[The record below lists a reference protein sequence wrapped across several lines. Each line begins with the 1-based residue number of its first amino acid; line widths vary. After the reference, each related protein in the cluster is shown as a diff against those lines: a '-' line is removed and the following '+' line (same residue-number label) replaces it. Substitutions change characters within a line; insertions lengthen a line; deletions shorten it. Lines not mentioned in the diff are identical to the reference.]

1 MLTIKATDARKNWSE
16 VLDSVVRHRPA
27 FIKRT
32 RDYLMLCSVDM
43 MAEFIC
49 PAKIIAEVF
58 TEEDGSVTLSTAD
71 MDIVAVGSN
80 IGDAKKALA
89 QNIMEYAEEYY
100 EEFERY
106 SKAPN
111 RKSHLPYVMKVLAAK
126 SHEELEGMIQC
137 QAGEI

>member
-126 SHEELEGMIQC
+126 SPEELEGMIQC